1 MAASATDNQIN
12 MEHPPETSRPEPS
25 PPPFAVTHRVL
36 DERTCVV
43 SVEGDLDLAS
53 APELKWTLVELLD
66 RGYAQYVLDLSQLT
80 YMDSMGLGV
89 LVGFRKRVE
98 GSAQLALACLPS
110 TQGKLLEM
118 TGLDACFDHFTTL
131 DEALSRGAA
140 HSLPYGTDAAMAL
153 GLASTA
159 MPFAASRRSEALRW
173 LRILRLHGEAAR
185 VLCALGVGETPLG
198 EEGRSESSEP
208 EAEAERDRDPVAAVS
223 ELAVR
228 LARKRGANTV
238 GTGDVLLAAMRF
250 YGPEF
255 DRVLSAHGT
264 DRDEVISRLAA

>member
-1 MAASATDNQIN
+1 MSLEAS
-12 MEHPPETSRPEPS
+12 HPESA
-25 PPPFAVTHRVL
+25 PPAFSVTHRLV
-36 DERTCVV
+36 DEHTCVV

-53 APELKWTLVELLD
+53 APELKWRLVELLD
-66 RGYAQYVLDLSQLT
+66 KGYARYVLDLSQLT

-110 TQGKLLEM
+110 TQSKLLEM

-131 DEALSRGAA
+131 EEALTRGAE

-159 MPFAASRRSEALRW
+159 MPFAASRHSEAVRW

-185 VLCALGVGETPLG
+185 VLCALGVGEAPLG
-198 EEGRSESSEP
+198 EAGHSETP

-223 ELAVR
+223 ELSVR
-228 LARKRGANTV
+228 LARKRGATTV